1 MHTRYCNPPAKSGA
15 MRYSAMQHDML
26 LLLCP
31 LVPGSALVRASVLV
45 IIKNL
50 VIFFLKFTITTVRW
64 LGITWPSLAGL

>member
-1 MHTRYCNPPAKSGA
+1 
-15 MRYSAMQHDML
+15 MQHDMLL